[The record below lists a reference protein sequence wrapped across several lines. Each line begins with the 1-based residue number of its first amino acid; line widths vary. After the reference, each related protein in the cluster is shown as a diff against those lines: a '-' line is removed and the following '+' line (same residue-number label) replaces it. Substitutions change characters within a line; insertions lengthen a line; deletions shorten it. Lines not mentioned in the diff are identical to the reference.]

1 MLRKTVT
8 VLSHC
13 LKRTRTL
20 TQNCL
25 LGAYFDVC
33 VQLHNKA
40 QVKAKLTIAQVIR
53 SSGKRTAIAEGC
65 AMRVLS
71 E

>member
-1 MLRKTVT
+1 M
-8 VLSHC
+8 
-13 LKRTRTL
+13 TL

-25 LGAYFDVC
+25 LGACFDVC

-65 AMRVLS
+65 AVRTLL